1 MAHINFARREVTCK
15 IVYYGPGM
23 SGKTTNL
30 EMVHEKAP
38 PTAKGELTAI
48 KTEGDRTLFFDF
60 LPLDL
65 GEVAGMR
72 TKFQLY
78 TVPGQ
83 VYYDSTRK
91 LVLQGSDGIGFVADS
106 QRDKMDENKESLENL
121 YKNLRENGIDPD
133 SIPIVLQW
141 NKRDMDNIFTVEEME
156 KELNP
161 DGKYTTFEAVAF
173 KGDGV
178 MATLKG
184 LSKLVLEKLNDEYG
198 SKRGGGGAAPA
209 AKSAA
214 APPAAADAPAP
225 AAAAPAP
232 ATPPPA
238 AAPPPVSAPEKPAAP
253 PAAPSTPPPAAPPAA
268 PATPPPAAPPAAP
281 AAPPKQE
288 APPEPKPEPKKPAE
302 KKVDFRPQE
311 APKKKGCAGVLL
323 AIAAGLGAL
332 GAVLL
337 RVV

>member
-121 YKNLRENGIDPD
+121 FKNLRENGIDPD
-133 SIPIVLQW
+133 SLPIVLQW
-141 NKRDMDNIFTVEEME
+141 NKRDMDNIFSVEEME
-156 KELNP
+156 QHLNP
-161 DGKYTTFEAVAF
+161 DGKYLTFEAVAF

-184 LSKLVLEKLNDEYG
+184 LSKLVLERLNDEYG
-198 SKRGGGGAAPA
+198 SKRGGGA
-209 AKSAA
+209 AA
-214 APPAAADAPAP
+214 APKPAAAPAPAP
-225 AAAAPAP
+225 AAATPAPAASAPAP
-232 ATPPPA
+232 ASPPPA
-238 AAPPPVSAPEKPAAP
+238 ASAPPVSAPEKPAAP
-253 PAAPSTPPPAAPPAA
+253 AAPPAEPAAPPAQ
-268 PATPPPAAPPAAP
+268 P

-288 APPEPKPEPKKPAE
+288 APAQPKAEPKPEPKPEPKRPAE
-302 KKVDFRPQE
+302 KKVDFRPKE

-332 GAVLL
+332 GAFLL
-337 RVV
+337 RVI